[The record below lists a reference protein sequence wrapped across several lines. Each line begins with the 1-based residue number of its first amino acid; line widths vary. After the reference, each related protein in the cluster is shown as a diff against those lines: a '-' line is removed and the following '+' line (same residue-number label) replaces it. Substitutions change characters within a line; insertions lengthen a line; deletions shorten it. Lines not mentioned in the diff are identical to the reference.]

1 MTSKDQQ
8 PTLLKWLGIALVIIF
23 GLLAL
28 RYVVFPFIGWLFWVL
43 WAISGVLAF
52 IFKIFAFVFIL
63 IAAGIGIL
71 MLVAW
76 IVRQFLE

>member
-8 PTLLKWLGIALVIIF
+8 TVLLKWLGIALIIIL

-28 RYVVFPFIGWLFWVL
+28 KYVVIPFIGWLFVVL
-43 WAISGVLAF
+43 WAISGVLAY
-52 IFKIFAFVFIL
+52 IFKIFAFIFL
-63 IAAGIGIL
+63 FIAAGIGIL
-71 MLVAW
+71 MLIAW